1 MSEADELFLPLV
13 WFLASVRTLF
23 FSVLGLVLLPSSE
36 ESPPKSIPKAL
47 LDEEWRAAAFAK
59 FDAHVSNKTF
69 QHVDCP
75 ADGHKVL
82 RMHPIFSYKY
92 DEHGDIARY
101 KAVCCEWV

>member
-1 MSEADELFLPLV
+1 M
-13 WFLASVRTLF
+13 
-23 FSVLGLVLLPSSE
+23 
-36 ESPPKSIPKAL
+36 
-47 LDEEWRAAAFAK
+47 LDEEWRAAAFAE

-75 ADGHKVL
+75 ASGHKVL

-101 KAVCCEWV
+101 KARFVVNGSEQVCGESYFETFAPTLSKEFSGFLSSTPSRLVDL